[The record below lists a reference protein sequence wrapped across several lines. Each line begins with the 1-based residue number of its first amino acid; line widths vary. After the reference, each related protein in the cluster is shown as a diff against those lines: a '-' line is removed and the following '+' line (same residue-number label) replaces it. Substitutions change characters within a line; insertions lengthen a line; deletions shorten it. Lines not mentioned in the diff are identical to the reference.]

1 MEYEIDAKLIVSLFI
16 FILVGI
22 VFFPPIVSYVS
33 QVSSPGS
40 YVTNSAGSSTFVPN
54 PNYAGPQGAV
64 IASLV
69 PIFYLLV
76 LIAVP
81 AFIVYRM
88 VRER

>member
-1 MEYEIDAKLIVSLFI
+1 MSPSLVNALLPYNQI
-16 FILVGI
+16 
-22 VFFPPIVSYVS
+22 ST
-33 QVSSPGS
+33 PGS
-40 YVTNSAGSSTFVPN
+40 YVTNSAGSSTFVSN

-76 LIAVP
+76 IIAVP